1 METAMPP
8 TVHEYLRR
16 IEPCEVDS
24 RGRYKQVPEP
34 RKRAFAATKEVLTA
48 APTDLR
54 LAVALTLA
62 AAARHGAETKEVWR
76 LVRRYRDHIHNQ
88 AEQLILPI

>member
-16 IEPCEVDS
+16 IEPREVDS
-24 RGRYKQVPEP
+24 KGRYKPVPEP

-54 LAVALTLA
+54 QAVALTLA
-62 AAARHGAETKEVWR
+62 AAARHGAETKDVWR
-76 LVRRYRDHIHNQ
+76 LVRRYRDQVHNQ
-88 AEQLILPI
+88 AEQLVLPI